1 VASPEESVATAAR
14 RMAEH
19 DVGTLVVVD
28 EHRHPLGMLTDR
40 DVTLRCVA
48 AGRDPAHTG
57 VAAVM
62 SAPVVSVGEATPI
75 ETALKRMRGTHMRRL
90 VVVDAAGR
98 LEGLLALDDVLD
110 LLVEEATSI
119 GSLLRSTRP
128 APRATKKS

>member
-1 VASPEESVATAAR
+1 
-14 RMAEH
+14 
-19 DVGTLVVVD
+19 
-28 EHRHPLGMLTDR
+28 
-40 DVTLRCVA
+40 
-48 AGRDPAHTG
+48 
-57 VAAVM
+57 
-62 SAPVVSVGEATPI
+62 VSVGEATPI